1 MCSSEQRRNQRASK
15 AWKNVNETYKVA
27 TSERFGGSETTE
39 PTGGL
44 WNRWAVCVGSPDS
57 RRLLEFEAPRVVL
70 VVFFCLSPSF
80 YICISLSFS
89 LSLLV
94 HQVHGTRAF
103 YLRDEFAS
111 VPPVSPSAPFVP
123 SAHGFSVLPAAPH
136 RTRTHRKTQAHDQT
150 THARACPATLLVY
163 NPILMVRWK
172 SSCLLVVCRLPLV
185 CPQQIQ
191 YWFFFS
197 S

>member
-15 AWKNVNETYKVA
+15 AWKNVNESYKVA

-89 LSLLV
+89 LSLFWYTKCTV
-94 HQVHGTRAF
+94 HARSTFATSSLLFLLFLLLLLLFLRPMAF
-103 YLRDEFAS
+103 LYYQPRLTARGPTAKRK
-111 VPPVSPSAPFVP
+111 
-123 SAHGFSVLPAAPH
+123 
-136 RTRTHRKTQAHDQT
+136 RTTKPRTHVRVPRLCSCT
-150 THARACPATLLVY
+150 TR
-163 NPILMVRWK
+163 
-172 SSCLLVVCRLPLV
+172 S
-185 CPQQIQ
+185 
-191 YWFFFS
+191 
-197 S
+197 